1 MAEREQTQ
9 VRGIMLESHLVDG
22 NQKISC
28 DMTYGQSVTDG
39 CLGWDKTEQLLLE
52 VAENLSCQNLAKTA

>member
-1 MAEREQTQ
+1 M
-9 VRGIMLESHLVDG
+9 IESHLVDG

-39 CLGWDKTEQLLLE
+39 CLGGKNRAAFIKCL
-52 VAENLSCQNLAKTA
+52 

>member
-1 MAEREQTQ
+1 
-9 VRGIMLESHLVDG
+9 MLESHLVDG

-39 CLGWDKTEQLLLE
+39 CLGWDKTEQLLIE
-52 VAENLSCQNLAKTA
+52 VAESLNRQILAKTA